1 MPKQAAGL
9 GNGARE
15 NPFTCERKCPAGV
28 HMAKRERLRY
38 KLLPHMTDA
47 YVEVHARTLNA
58 VFEEA
63 AFAMFDVMTDP
74 TAAKPE
80 FTDAFEV
87 AAHDQVSLLHDWLER
102 LLLQFDL
109 DGKVYSR
116 FQVEKIEDRNGELCL
131 VAKAQGSLFEKGRHP
146 AKVEIKAVTYHRMEV
161 RTTENGYVARYIVD
175 L

>member
-1 MPKQAAGL
+1 M
-9 GNGARE
+9 
-15 NPFTCERKCPAGV
+15 T
-28 HMAKRERLRY
+28 KRERRRY

-47 YVEVHARTLNA
+47 YVEVHGRTLSA

-74 TAAKPE
+74 TAVKPE
-80 FTDAFEV
+80 FTDSFEV
-87 AAHDQVSLLHDWLER
+87 AAHDQVSLFHDWLEQ
-102 LLLQFDL
+102 LLLNFDL

-116 FQVEKIEDRNGELCL
+116 FHVEKIEGENGNLHL
-131 VAKAQGSLFEKGRHP
+131 VAKAQGGLFKKGQHP

-161 RTTENGYVARYIVD
+161 RTTEKGYVARYILD